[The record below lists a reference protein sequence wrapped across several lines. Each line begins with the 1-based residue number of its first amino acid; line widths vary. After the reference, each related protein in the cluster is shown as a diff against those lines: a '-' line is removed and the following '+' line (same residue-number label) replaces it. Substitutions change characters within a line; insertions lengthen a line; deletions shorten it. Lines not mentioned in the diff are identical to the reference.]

1 MIRAEVLSGKF
12 NCTKLVKKKKNLF
25 KEDIDDTMKVLHG
38 QTI

>member
-12 NCTKLVKKKKNLF
+12 NCTKLVKKKNLF